1 MTEKQLKEEIRKI
14 IKEDIKKD
22 ALIEVGTRDWR
33 YLAIKKLWDKGSSF
47 VKKKIGAAIAHNP
60 NANWSKIDDYLKD
73 MDYEEIADAGEM
85 LHIESINESPE
96 SYKKELETQLK
107 WIRTKLKSN
116 ISDKERARY
125 KKVALDT
132 IHKLKNF
139 SKTGKLE
146 GFERI
151 AGGLSQ
157 NMDLNDIAE
166 KHGISIDLMV
176 AEFKKGIATEMEHT
190 NTREVAKEI
199 ALDHLFEDPHY
210 YTKLAQIEPVNEDLG
225 GLAVKLIIAP
235 LAAAVIGG
243 LTKYISGEIKQ
254 WWRNTKHKREFNQ
267 IIDRLRKD
275 PEVVKAS
282 KNPKGNFN
290 SLIFSKL
297 KPAEQKFAEF
307 IYKKDFQ
314 NESMN
319 EGSIYS
325 SQTWIKKLTPKIE
338 KDVELLKKQFPK
350 YNISL
355 VKNRYETDGSHTLSI
370 SSKNTP
376 DADDKKLEKV
386 IASKIKEN
394 VNEANLKVIDSI
406 ITNVPASTI
415 PPINIPKADV
425 GLGLKMGGEMG
436 NWALGK
442 RHYKLDYQNGKVAL
456 VLSKEGK
463 LAMKVRTEKDS
474 KYLDKIQKF
483 ANVYLSNY
491 AKTIKKESVKEYID
505 DSGEER
511 VGAGLP
517 QTKEK
522 PQKKIGEAIRSH
534 NHTYDGTADYNF
546 THHHKGGMYTPDM
559 GYPAELDT
567 IDFDDDREIEPGH
580 QTNTKDKQKKGY
592 EPVKK

>member
-1 MTEKQLKEEIRKI
+1 
-14 IKEDIKKD
+14 
-22 ALIEVGTRDWR
+22 
-33 YLAIKKLWDKGSSF
+33 
-47 VKKKIGAAIAHNP
+47 
-60 NANWSKIDDYLKD
+60 
-73 MDYEEIADAGEM
+73 
-85 LHIESINESPE
+85 
-96 SYKKELETQLK
+96 
-107 WIRTKLKSN
+107 
-116 ISDKERARY
+116 
-125 KKVALDT
+125 
-132 IHKLKNF
+132 
-139 SKTGKLE
+139 
-146 GFERI
+146 
-151 AGGLSQ
+151 
-157 NMDLNDIAE
+157 
-166 KHGISIDLMV
+166 
-176 AEFKKGIATEMEHT
+176 
-190 NTREVAKEI
+190 
-199 ALDHLFEDPHY
+199 
-210 YTKLAQIEPVNEDLG
+210 
-225 GLAVKLIIAP
+225 
-235 LAAAVIGG
+235 
-243 LTKYISGEIKQ
+243 
-254 WWRNTKHKREFNQ
+254 
-267 IIDRLRKD
+267 
-275 PEVVKAS
+275 
-282 KNPKGNFN
+282 
-290 SLIFSKL
+290 
-297 KPAEQKFAEF
+297 
-307 IYKKDFQ
+307 
-314 NESMN
+314 MN

-505 DSGEER
+505 SNGVEH
-511 VGAGLP
+511 VAAALP

>member
-107 WIRTKLKSN
+107 WISTKLKSN

-254 WWRNTKHKREFNQ
+254 WWRNTKHKKEFNQ

-314 NESMN
+314 NES
-319 EGSIYS
+319 
-325 SQTWIKKLTPKIE
+325 IK
-338 KDVELLKKQFPK
+338 
-350 YNISL
+350 
-355 VKNRYETDGSHTLSI
+355 
-370 SSKNTP
+370 
-376 DADDKKLEKV
+376 
-386 IASKIKEN
+386 
-394 VNEANLKVIDSI
+394 EANLKVIDSI

>member
-1 MTEKQLKEEIRKI
+1 
-14 IKEDIKKD
+14 
-22 ALIEVGTRDWR
+22 
-33 YLAIKKLWDKGSSF
+33 
-47 VKKKIGAAIAHNP
+47 
-60 NANWSKIDDYLKD
+60 
-73 MDYEEIADAGEM
+73 
-85 LHIESINESPE
+85 
-96 SYKKELETQLK
+96 
-107 WIRTKLKSN
+107 
-116 ISDKERARY
+116 
-125 KKVALDT
+125 
-132 IHKLKNF
+132 
-139 SKTGKLE
+139 
-146 GFERI
+146 
-151 AGGLSQ
+151 
-157 NMDLNDIAE
+157 
-166 KHGISIDLMV
+166 
-176 AEFKKGIATEMEHT
+176 MEHT

-254 WWRNTKHKREFNQ
+254 WWRNTKHKKEFNQ

-505 DSGEER
+505 SNGVEH
-511 VGAGLP
+511 VAAALP
-517 QTKEK
+517 QTEED
-522 PQKKIGEAIRSH
+522 PTKKIGEAIRSH